1 MVDVRGEKMIT
12 RGTTPTLEFTIP
24 FDTALLSE
32 AWVTLSQN
40 DVIIIDKQLKDCS
53 CDAKKLT
60 VDLTQDETLLLDCS
74 CRTEIQLRVKL
85 NDGKALASAVIVVD
99 TERIIKDGVI

>member
-1 MVDVRGEKMIT
+1 MIT

-24 FDTALLSE
+24 FDTSLLSE

-40 DVIIIDKQLKDCS
+40 DEIVIDKQLKDCS
-53 CDAKKLT
+53 CDEKKLT
-60 VDLTQDETLLLDCS
+60 VDLTQAETLQLDCDS
-74 CRTEIQLRVKL
+74 KTEIQLRVKL
-85 NDGKALASAVIVVD
+85 STGKALASAVIVVD

>member
-1 MVDVRGEKMIT
+1 MIT

-24 FDTALLSE
+24 FDTSLLSE

-40 DVIIIDKQLKDCS
+40 DVIVIDKQLKDCS
-53 CDAKKLT
+53 CDEKKLI
-60 VDLTQDETLLLDCS
+60 VDLTQDETLLLDCA
-74 CRTEIQLRVKL
+74 CKTEIQLGVKL
-85 NDGKALASAVIVVD
+85 NTGKALASAVIVVN